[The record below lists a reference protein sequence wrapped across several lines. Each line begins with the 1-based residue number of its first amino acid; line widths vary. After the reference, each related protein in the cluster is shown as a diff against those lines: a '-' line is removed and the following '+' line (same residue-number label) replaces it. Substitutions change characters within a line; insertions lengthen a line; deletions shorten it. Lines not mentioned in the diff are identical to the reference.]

1 MEHGVIPFLV
11 ALIALVSIFGGAV
24 LGFLLQAW
32 VPKAHLQADSKDSMK
47 LGAGLIATMAAL
59 VLGLLVSSAKSAFD
73 TVNAGIVQGSA
84 KLILMDRA
92 LAHYGPETQ
101 PIRDILKSSTE
112 SLMVQLWP
120 HEGKRSPDAAG
131 TLTYAQNIEKLSEM
145 VRFLAP
151 QTESQRQLQIQAL
164 QISNDMQLMRWALI
178 EQEQST
184 LPTPLLI
191 VLLFWLAMLNLIY
204 GLFAPRNHT
213 VLILLFI
220 CALSVSGAIFLIFEM
235 DRPLEGLIKVSS
247 GPIRNAM
254 LHLGQ

>member
-1 MEHGVIPFLV
+1 MTPFLI
-11 ALIALVSIFGGAV
+11 ALTALVSIFGGAI

-101 PIRDILKSSTE
+101 PIRDILKNSTE
-112 SLMVQLWP
+112 SLIFLLWP
-120 HEGKRSPDAAG
+120 HEQRPSPG
-131 TLTYAQNIEKLSEM
+131 ISTHTYAENIEKLSEM
-145 VRFLAP
+145 VRFLTP

-164 QISNDMQLMRWALI
+164 QISNDMQLMRWSLI

-191 VLLFWLAMLNLIY
+191 VLLFWLTMLNLIY
-204 GLFAPRNHT
+204 GLFAPRNDT